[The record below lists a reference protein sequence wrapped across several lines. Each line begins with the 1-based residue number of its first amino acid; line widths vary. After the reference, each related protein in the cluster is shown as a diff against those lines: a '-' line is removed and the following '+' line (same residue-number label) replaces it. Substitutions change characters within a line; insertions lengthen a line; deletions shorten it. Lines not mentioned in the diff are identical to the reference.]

1 MEKIGTGSFST
12 VFKAVHLFS
21 EQYVA
26 IKVIDKEDQNYVEV
40 KSVVENEIQILNNLP
55 ISNNLIEFYEV
66 GVCQIRK

>member
-40 KSVVENEIQILNNLP
+40 KSVVDNEIKILNNLP
-55 ISNNLIEFYEV
+55 MSNNLIEFYEV
-66 GVCQIRK
+66 QLWR